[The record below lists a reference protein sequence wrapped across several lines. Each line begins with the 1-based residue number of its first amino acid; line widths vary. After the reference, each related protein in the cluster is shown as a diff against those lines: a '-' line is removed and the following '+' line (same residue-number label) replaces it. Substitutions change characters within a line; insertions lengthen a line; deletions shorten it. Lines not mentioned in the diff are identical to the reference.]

1 MEVVPFVFERFYTKV
16 VFFGEM
22 IERIREYE
30 LIFEDKLDY
39 DVKIQLLGYE

>member
-1 MEVVPFVFERFYTKV
+1 MVPLAFERFYTEV
-16 VFFGEM
+16 VFYGEM